1 MTQHT
6 GVTVM
11 VSVLA
16 TTTVVGFSLVGQRWT
31 TDVVPVELQLGGAA
45 GLVDGSADWDAC
57 ARQSLAAWNAALAST
72 AMRFTAVRGMS
83 SPPVAVD
90 GINSIVF
97 AADVFGIPFGPSL
110 ISATQTFAMV
120 RDGVDETVE
129 ADVLVNQAQPFN
141 CYRGAMPPGPAVHD
155 LQRTVTHAL
164 GHVLGLGHPDAAGQT
179 VAALMNAEPG
189 VVDVLQA
196 NDIEGAL
203 TLAGVA
209 LAGIP
214 FPPRNEALTFYES
227 LETEY
232 RDTLE
237 RFKTNEGYVDAEGS
251 AVWFPEWL
259 RYVLNGCEATEAT
272 TRVLMQIR
280 GQGIQPVCQ
289 DVATDSYA
297 FPARNLSLDFLEALD
312 AFYRDELQRRV
323 ELSHVDLEGKA
334 VWLQEYLRYRVDG
347 VNDADA
353 RTQVLTQIQEA
364 AAADPDDEETE
375 VMVSCDGIRYS
386 FTDIGMVLRATDV
399 GQTDPMAPV
408 ANPSALRLDDGRIR
422 MFFTNAGDGIASAI
436 SDDGLTFAYE
446 TIRISGPAAQEQG
459 IQLGPSRIF
468 RLPDGRVRLYVGSSE
483 SGVSSFISS
492 DEGKTFTA
500 EAGERITR
508 TQASMD
514 AIQKLSIVSLSNGTY
529 RGYFGPAP
537 QHGSATV
544 VTATSGP
551 PDHWLLSATSSD
563 LLEWTVEPGV
573 RIGPG
578 STELTASA
586 REVYPLLRGDGCV
599 TLFYQLNKPQDAG
612 ISDYEGVAVVGYS
625 TSSDGLTFTEQFPLI
640 TTRDPAGPDVLTMPD
655 GSWLLYHDSTEQDGY
670 GHGIR
675 VGRLATV
682 GSE

>member
-1 MTQHT
+1 MK
-6 GVTVM
+6 VEEE
-11 VSVLA
+11 LA
-16 TTTVVGFSLVGQRWT
+16 ANEGKTRYGLGREALLERIW
-31 TDVVPVELQLGGAA
+31 DWKEKYGGAIYDQLRKLGA
-45 GLVDGSADWDAC
+45 SYDWD
-57 ARQSLAAWNAALAST
+57 RV
-72 AMRFTAVRGMS
+72 RFTL
-83 SPPVAVD
+83 D
-90 GINSIVF
+90 
-97 AADVFGIPFGPSL
+97 
-110 ISATQTFAMV
+110 
-120 RDGVDETVE
+120 
-129 ADVLVNQAQPFN
+129 
-141 CYRGAMPPGPAVHD
+141 
-155 LQRTVTHAL
+155 
-164 GHVLGLGHPDAAGQT
+164 
-179 VAALMNAEPG
+179 
-189 VVDVLQA
+189 
-196 NDIEGAL
+196 
-203 TLAGVA
+203 
-209 LAGIP
+209 
-214 FPPRNEALTFYES
+214 
-227 LETEY
+227 
-232 RDTLE
+232 
-237 RFKTNEGYVDAEGS
+237 EGYVEAEGS

-259 RYVLNGCEATEAT
+259 RHVLNGCEATEAT
-272 TRVLMQIR
+272 PRVLMQIR
-280 GQGIQPVCQ
+280 GQGIQPVCR
-289 DVATDSYA
+289 DVAADSYA
-297 FPARNLSLDFLEALD
+297 FPPRNLSLDFLEALD

-347 VNDADA
+347 VNDTDA

-364 AAADPDDEETE
+364 ASPAPDDEKPE
-375 VMVSCDGIRYS
+375 VIVSCDGIGYS
-386 FTDIGMVLRATDV
+386 FTDIGLVLSATDV

-408 ANPSALRLDDGRIR
+408 ANPSALQLDDGRIR
-422 MFFTNAGDGIASAI
+422 LFFTNAGDGIASAI

-446 TIRISGPAAQEQG
+446 TIRISGPTAQEQG
-459 IQLGPSRIF
+459 VQLGPSRIF

-492 DEGKTFTA
+492 DEGKTFTV

-514 AIQKLSIVSLSNGTY
+514 AIQKLSIVLLSNGTY

-537 QHGSATV
+537 QHGPATV
-544 VTATSGP
+544 LADTSGP

-573 RIGPG
+573 RIGLG

-586 REVYPLLRGDGCV
+586 REVYPLLRDDGCV

-655 GSWLLYHDSTEQDGY
+655 GSRLLYHDSTDQGGY

-682 GSE
+682 GLE